1 MLFNEL
7 CDLIYHAPSGI
18 LTDEFLK
25 LIDNKTECVLESD
38 KDDILEKNL
47 LIHLSYYFQTKNE
60 LMKHDFIKSTG
71 ISIGQFTI
79 INRFYNNTFDVC
91 HSLNIYKYL
100 MVIYFLDDN
109 SAITFFNIHTLY
121 PSKDDIIIFPVAWF
135 FIYKILKKN
144 ENQNNIYIFNNVL
157 KAY

>member
-7 CDLIYHAPSGI
+7 RDLIYHAPSEI
-18 LTDEFLK
+18 LIDEFLK

-38 KDDILEKNL
+38 KDVILETNL
-47 LIHLSYYFQTKNE
+47 LTHLTYYIQTKNE

-71 ISIGQFTI
+71 LSIGQFTI
-79 INRFYNNTFDVC
+79 INQFYNNTFDVC

-109 SAITFFNIHTLY
+109 STITFFNIHTFY
-121 PSKDDIIIFPVAWF
+121 PSKGDIVIFPIAWF